1 MDTGFQTGGPS
12 AWKADV
18 ALTFVFEG
26 EGPAQACPELLE
38 RAIWLD
44 IAPAWRDFRGKREQ
58 SVMFY
63 GPQGMEIPRVLGIG
77 LGRHGSLE
85 AEDLRFAVGLA
96 MRRCRELGLVFV
108 GIDACSL
115 KRVAAELGLDLN
127 AAARE
132 AVVAANMALYSFDRW
147 KSSKQE
153 RDAPRRLT
161 FLLGGAFVEDGMRAS
176 VRMGEAE
183 SAGIAL
189 ARDLANSPANALT
202 PRTFASGAEDI
213 ARRHGMAFRCLGPG
227 DLRNEGMEA
236 YLAVCKG
243 SSEEPRMAVVE
254 YFPGGT
260 EGKKPLIL
268 LGKGLCF
275 DSGGISLKP
284 AKGMEAMKA
293 DMSGAA
299 AVLGAMGAL
308 GILAPSHVPPRPV
321 IGIMACAE
329 NMPGGHATRPGD
341 IVRAKNG
348 KTIEI
353 VNTDAEGRLVLA
365 DALSWALAQYDPE
378 CIIDIAT
385 LTGACEVALGKR
397 AAGLFSTDD
406 VLAERLHAD
415 GERLGERNWRL
426 PIWER
431 SSLRVLESACAD
443 LQNSGVREG
452 GALHAAAF
460 LKQFAGSARWAHIDM
475 AGADNDDSPVNA
487 KGCTGFGVRT
497 LLSAAWHDEFL
508 PAPAEARQQ

>member
-26 EGPAQACPELLE
+26 EGTAQACPELAE
-38 RAIWLD
+38 RTVWLD
-44 IAPAWRDFRGKREQ
+44 IAPAWRDFRAKKEQ

-77 LGRHGSLE
+77 LGQHGSLD
-85 AEDLRFAVGLA
+85 AEGFRFAVGRA
-96 MRRCRELGLVFV
+96 MRWCRELGLEFV
-108 GIDACSL
+108 GIDGTSL
-115 KRVAAELGLDLN
+115 RRVAAELGLDLDG
-127 AAARE
+127 AARE
-132 AVVAANMALYSFDRW
+132 TVVAAHMALYSFDQW
-147 KSSKQE
+147 KSGRE
-153 RDAPRRLT
+153 VRNAPRRLT
-161 FLLGGAFVEDGMRAS
+161 FLLADAFVEDGLRGS

-183 SAGIAL
+183 AAGITL
-189 ARDLANSPANALT
+189 ARDLANAPANALT
-202 PRTFASGAEDI
+202 PVDFAFRAGEV
-213 ARRHGMAFRCLGPG
+213 ARRRGMSFRCLGPD
-227 DLRNEGMEA
+227 DLKAEGMEA

-254 YFPGGT
+254 YFPRGT
-260 EGKKPLIL
+260 EGKPPLVL

-284 AKGMEAMKA
+284 AKGMEDMKA

-299 AVLGAMGAL
+299 AVLGVMEAL
-308 GILAPSHVPPRPV
+308 GILAASHAPARPV
-321 IGIMACAE
+321 VGIMACAE

-365 DALSWALAQYDPE
+365 DALAWAREQYDPE

-406 VLAERLHAD
+406 ALAEVLH
-415 GERLGERNWRL
+415 GHGTRLGERNWRL
-426 PIWER
+426 PLWES
-431 SSLRVLESACAD
+431 SSLKVLESACAD
-443 LQNSGVREG
+443 MQNSGAREG
-452 GALHAAAF
+452 GALHAAVF
-460 LKQFAGSARWAHIDM
+460 LKQFAGGVRWAHIDM
-475 AGADNDDSPVNA
+475 AGADHDDSPINA

-497 LLSAAWHDEFL
+497 LLSAAWH
-508 PAPAEARQQ
+508 A